1 MSMSQDEMKYQ
12 SGVPG
17 TPEDI
22 GDDVIISPDTR
33 RENRIPPG
41 QTRTRKWPVLHYGRV
56 PVVPLDSWRLDIFG
70 LVETPLS
77 VSWEEFQALTRVKVF
92 SDFHCVTRWSRLG
105 NIWEGVSI
113 RELLSRTGIKPEA
126 KFIVATGYD
135 DGWTT
140 NLPLED
146 FMAED
151 ALVVDLHDG
160 EPLTADH
167 GGPARLV
174 VPLLYA
180 WKSAKWLKSIELTA
194 EDCPGLWEQAGYHNH
209 GDPWIQNSQNPD
221 GERFQTP
228 SIPPPGYTE

>member
-12 SGVPG
+12 SGEPE
-17 TPEDI
+17 TPENA
-22 GDDVIISPDTR
+22 GENVIISPDTR
-33 RENRIPPG
+33 RENRIPAG
-41 QTRTRKWPVLHYGRV
+41 QSRTRKWPVLHYGRV
-56 PVVPLDSWRLDIFG
+56 PIVPLDSWWMDIFG

-77 VSWEEFQALTRVKVF
+77 LSWEEFQALPRVKVF

-105 NIWEGVSI
+105 NIWEGVSV
-113 RELLSRTGIKPEA
+113 RELLNRTGIKSEA

-146 FMAED
+146 FLAED
-151 ALVVDLHDG
+151 ALIVDIHDG
-160 EPLTADH
+160 EPLSADH

-194 EDCPGLWEQAGYHNH
+194 QDRPGLWEQAGYHNH
-209 GDPWIQNSQNPD
+209 GDPWVQSNEYPD
-221 GERFQTP
+221 GERFQT
-228 SIPPPGYTE
+228 SSSPPPGYYE